1 MKEKIKLS
9 LFVDDMIVYKRINK
23 KLLKLLIKSDFS
35 KIAEFNIQKAI
46 AFLYTSNEW
55 VDFKIKNTIPFAL
68 APKKEMCFGMKFK
81 KKMYKIYIRKT
92 KDCDDQNQRI
102 KYGEIVYVYGVEDW
116 IRSRYQFSPICL
128 KDSLQFQSKSK

>member
-81 KKMYKIYIRKT
+81 KNVQDLYKE
-92 KDCDDQNQRI
+92 N
-102 KYGEIVYVYGVEDW
+102 
-116 IRSRYQFSPICL
+116 
-128 KDSLQFQSKSK
+128 

>member
-46 AFLYTSNEW
+46 AFLYTSNE
-55 VDFKIKNTIPFAL
+55 
-68 APKKEMCFGMKFK
+68 
-81 KKMYKIYIRKT
+81 
-92 KDCDDQNQRI
+92 
-102 KYGEIVYVYGVEDW
+102 
-116 IRSRYQFSPICL
+116 
-128 KDSLQFQSKSK
+128 